1 VGANDQQ
8 DCINGGA
15 GDDLLYGNEGQD
27 TINAEA
33 GSDTLMGGKDNDVL
47 NGGAGD
53 DWLFGNL
60 GEDTLIGGIG
70 SDRFG
75 LSADG
80 GTDSVINT
88 DTVINFEVG
97 VDKFVLSNGLSF
109 QQLEFSATA
118 NGTLLRLAGTDRVL
132 ANLVGVNG
140 AIGSSD
146 FLS

>member
-27 TINAEA
+27 TINGDA
-33 GSDTLMGGKDNDVL
+33 GSDTLIGGKDNDLL

-53 DWLFGNL
+53 DWLFGDL
-60 GEDTLIGGIG
+60 GDDTLIGGFG

-80 GTDSVINT
+80 GT

-97 VDKFVLSNGLSF
+97 VDKFVLRNGLSF
-109 QQLEFSATA
+109 QQLQFSATG
-118 NGTLLRLAGTDRVL
+118 NGTLLGLAGTDRVL